1 MSTGYGL
8 SNRLTFDVDEDKYEL
23 SECCFLTHVPL
34 EELNLVMV
42 QTDRTNSD
50 ATKKWEDL

>member
-50 ATKKWEDL
+50 ATKK